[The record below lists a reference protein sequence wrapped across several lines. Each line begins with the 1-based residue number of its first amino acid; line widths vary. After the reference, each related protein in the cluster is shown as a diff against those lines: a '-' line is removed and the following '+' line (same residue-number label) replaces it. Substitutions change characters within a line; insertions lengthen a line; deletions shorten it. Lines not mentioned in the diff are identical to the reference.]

1 MKLIG
6 GSIVGVGAG
15 ILAGSK
21 QKGRRQG
28 APINRIS
35 DARRVG
41 AATSPVLHLRHLP
54 EFCDGA
60 GGRQIFNAGRDISVA
75 RGQSRKS
82 HCLHAAACKIA
93 ATPRGMDVGSWLP
106 ECHGHSHRHR
116 KCEFP

>member
-35 DARRVG
+35 DARRTLGLAQQLARFYIFVIFLSS
-41 AATSPVLHLRHLP
+41 ATAQAVDRSLMLVVIYPLRGDNL
-54 EFCDGA
+54 
-60 GGRQIFNAGRDISVA
+60 V
-75 RGQSRKS
+75 S
-82 HCLHAAACKIA
+82 HIVSMLLRVK
-93 ATPRGMDVGSWLP
+93 
-106 ECHGHSHRHR
+106 
-116 KCEFP
+116 